1 VAKSDLA
8 HLHDRLGQVIEL
20 IQALQSENV
29 NLRQE
34 VQQLRQDLEELKREN
49 NSKSQLVE
57 RFENN
62 RHKIRS
68 RVENVLRNVATLE
81 EQTRG

>member
-1 VAKSDLA
+1 MAKSDLA

>member
-57 RFENN
+57 RFENS